1 MVDMVNIVHKNYEKI
16 SDELM
21 WLSKNWILKFTVVLN
36 KYSDKFGRQNYHKEV
51 GYWKN
56 NEYCININRVFDYY
70 LSIESSTKDDFGNK
84 QSIQIRLTDMYIF
97 VFKLNQV
104 SEWFTAANNS
114 GLFAKKNGKII
125 MVGGTQPIKVLL
137 SFDNYIEFEPSI
149 LNLDNGDQ
157 LIGVRM
163 YLNSDRE
170 TLFIDINR
178 FLAFKY
184 FIENFNMYQSAQMM
198 INYLQRPE
206 LGTNMFDMGNAPK
219 QKHTFLK

>member
-1 MVDMVNIVHKNYEKI
+1 
-16 SDELM
+16 
-21 WLSKNWILKFTVVLN
+21 
-36 KYSDKFGRQNYHKEV
+36 
-51 GYWKN
+51 
-56 NEYCININRVFDYY
+56 
-70 LSIESSTKDDFGNK
+70 
-84 QSIQIRLTDMYIF
+84 MYIF

-104 SEWFTAANNS
+104 TEWFTAANNR
-114 GLFAKKNGKII
+114 GLFAKKDGKII
-125 MVGGTQPIKVLL
+125 MVGGAQPIKVLL

-170 TLFIDINR
+170 TLFIDINK

-184 FIENFNMYQSAQMM
+184 FIENFNMYQSAQLM
-198 INYLQRPE
+198 INYLQRPD
-206 LGTNMFDMGNAPK
+206 LGTDIFDIGNSPK

>member
-1 MVDMVNIVHKNYEKI
+1 MANMVNIVHKNYEKI
-16 SDELM
+16 TDELM
-21 WLSKNWILKFTVVLN
+21 WLSKQWILRFTVVLN

-56 NEYCININRVFDYY
+56 NDYCININRIFDYY
-70 LSIESSTKDDFGNK
+70 LSIESSSKDEFGNK
-84 QSIQIRLTDMYIF
+84 QSVQIRLSDMYIF

-104 SEWFTAANNS
+104 AEWFTAANNR
-114 GLFAKKNGKII
+114 GLFAKKDGKII
-125 MVGGTQPIKVLL
+125 MVGGAQPIKVLL

-184 FIENFNMYQSAQMM
+184 FIENFNMYQSAQLM
-198 INYLQRPE
+198 INYLQRPD
-206 LGTNMFDMGNAPK
+206 LGTDIFDIGNSPK